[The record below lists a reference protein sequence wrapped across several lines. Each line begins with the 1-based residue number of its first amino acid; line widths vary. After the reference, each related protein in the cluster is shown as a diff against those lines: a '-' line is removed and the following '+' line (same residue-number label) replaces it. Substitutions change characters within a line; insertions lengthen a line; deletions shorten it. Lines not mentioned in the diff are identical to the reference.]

1 MLNPMKWFNQFR
13 CRPSRKLRIFADPSA
28 TREDLQIKNLLDCP
42 NLRRAMGLDDV
53 DAEPLERHRCELEE
67 VAA

>member
-1 MLNPMKWFNQFR
+1 MLNPMKWFEQL
-13 CRPSRKLRIFADPSA
+13 RPARKLRIVADPSA

-42 NLRRAMGLDDV
+42 NLRRAMGLDEV
-53 DAEPLERHRCELEE
+53 DAEPLARPDCEQEE